1 MAVTTKKREDMAKTA
16 DFEMRIRHETP
27 RISHDLWMCVVFCCV
42 RAATSRKDVLLSEFC
57 RITFSINIKFRKCIS
72 KSNYSDLEIPKLSLS
87 TVNHLKECNKL
98 IEEHICNR
106 SGRTPPWKH
115 APSLTQRWGHSVQEP
130 PASKPIVPDHLPREP
145 WLSVIEKWG
154 ESTMGRIGVKDVF
167 FWTLNGS
174 MLSWEKY
181 CFECV

>member
-1 MAVTTKKREDMAKTA
+1 MAKTA

-42 RAATSRKDVLLSEFC
+42 RAATSRKDVMLSEFC